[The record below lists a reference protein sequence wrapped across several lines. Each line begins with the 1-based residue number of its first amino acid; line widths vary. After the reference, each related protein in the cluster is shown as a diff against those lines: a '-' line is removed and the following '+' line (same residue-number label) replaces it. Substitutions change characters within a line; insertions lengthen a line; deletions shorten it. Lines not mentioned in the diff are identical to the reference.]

1 MAKHWVDGTG
11 MRPNMAFDRQT
22 ARRLEMS
29 NSPVSKARRAA
40 GEFAIIVAGVL
51 VALWLD
57 AGWAWLQDRQD
68 ERALIADLRSDFEAN
83 RAALRQVLVA
93 QDRSANVR
101 VRF

>member
-1 MAKHWVDGTG
+1 MTDNPITKV
-11 MRPNMAFDRQT
+11 
-22 ARRLEMS
+22 
-29 NSPVSKARRAA
+29 RRAA
-40 GEFAIIVAGVL
+40 GEFAVIVVGVL